1 MSRDEEI
8 LFRIKPPT
16 KEKVPGEILDVDH
29 IKFSIQKYFVFMEG
43 WTEYNYLT
51 GWKTNNL
58 KNNKKVELKFI
69 QPRDSS
75 NNARLLLEKAEECI
89 KIKKSKINT
98 NLDDDFNLKDI
109 TNDDKIRIIFDCD
122 KNFDDVGADGITHA
136 EFARKSASKNN
147 FGIIFSNY
155 SIEVW
160 ILCHFKRPTK
170 NCKAT
175 NLIEQIIDESG
186 WSEYK
191 KNDPELFE
199 KIRDKLDYAIDN
211 ADKLISEKT
220 VPTFSKD
227 SNPVT
232 EMGLL
237 IKEILSN
244 V

>member
-1 MSRDEEI
+1 
-8 LFRIKPPT
+8 
-16 KEKVPGEILDVDH
+16 
-29 IKFSIQKYFVFMEG
+29 MEG
-43 WTEYNYLT
+43 WTEFNYLT

-89 KIKKSKINT
+89 KNKKSKINT

-109 TNDDKIRIIFDCD
+109 TNDDKIKIIFDCD
-122 KNFDDVGADGITHA
+122 KNFDEYGADGMSHA
-136 EFARKSASKNN
+136 DFARTSAIENN
-147 FGIIFSNY
+147 FDIIFSNY

-160 ILCHFKRPTK
+160 ILCHFKKPTK
-170 NCKAT
+170 NCKGT
-175 NLIEQIIDESG
+175 NLIRQIK
-186 WSEYK
+186 SELGGANYN
-191 KNDPELFE
+191 KNDPEIFV
-199 KIRDKLDYAIDN
+199 KIGDKLNNAIEN

-220 VPTFSKD
+220 ESTFSKD

-237 IKEILSN
+237 IKEIVSN